1 MFKFFSRTRDRSSG
15 HLKDKLG
22 QDLFLF
28 NKAVEHGFPPK
39 PSAIAHDAVLNLL
52 AVGTSNGLLKI
63 YGRPGVE
70 LSARHQQETVIQELH
85 FLPEQGR
92 IISVCDDGEQNTI
105 HLWEVN
111 KKEGKSVLEEVKT
124 CTLEG
129 RLKKISVCCLSMKT
143 NRLYLGTEG
152 GNIYLLDINSFEL
165 QEYIIY
171 QDVVMQ
177 SVQEESKTNAGSV
190 EAIQEHPEDSNK
202 ILIGYKKG
210 LIVLWNHERC
220 SVQATFSVQSSDQP
234 QEVESVSWHSDGT
247 TFISAHGDGS
257 LTKWSVEGSLEIPKA
272 VTPLGPF
279 PCKAITKVEWS
290 DSSVFFS
297 GGMPRASYGDRHC
310 VSLIQDA
317 NLVEGGDNT
326 PQVAF
331 DFTSRVVDFFTVK
344 ANGADPAY
352 LVVLCEEELVVIDL
366 TTKEAG
372 FPTFMKPYLVC
383 LHSSPITCSYHS
395 HDCPQSLFDQI
406 LNAGKKQLQT
416 DFSSESWPITGGK
429 PLVEG
434 ADTKDLLITGHED
447 GSINFWDVSQLEM
460 CLIYTLHTGKY
471 FVGEHEGH
479 ESEARDAEEEVWPP
493 FKKVGNYC
501 PYSDDPRFAVTKI
514 ILSSKA
520 KTLTVAGNGGQVLIF
535 DLSEEE
541 TSVELQMVEIDFTED
556 KENFQWK
563 GHGPLL
569 PKEGS
574 ITVPAGFKLQAGL
587 QLIPAAPVS
596 ALVVE
601 TRWGL
606 LAAGTVHGF
615 ILYDYLNKKTVT
627 TKWTVSQETDSG
639 EHLSRRKSLKESIR
653 RSFRRLRSRKGSRG
667 GAERTPRKEGDAPAS
682 PTPEAVASPVSRLV
696 EENRVDES
704 VLSMVRCL
712 YFVDT
717 FVRDGVHHCP
727 SLWAGTNAGHIYVCY
742 LTIPEGE
749 KRSEKEVEV
758 EIGKEIK
765 LKHKAPVVSMFV
777 VDKDGMPLLGDVMED
792 KDKEPD
798 MSGTHSLVIC
808 SEEQFKVFSL
818 PHLKAR
824 NKEKLTAIDGSRV
837 RKIGLINV
845 RSKNDDSGMV
855 YHCLACV
862 SNQGDLIVYSIPNL
876 KVQVKASA
884 MKKSDVDAI
893 RSLVFSVSGQGF
905 YLSSRSEMQRFTL
918 SATDLLRPDCVLE
931 LAEGMRPPEPEP
943 EVVAEEAEEDTKE
956 RKSSTSSSSSSSSSS
971 DDEKDE
977 EKKQKKKEKKEKKKK
992 EKGAEAVIEAAAA
1005 TAVAAE
1011 VATEVEEKKEEAEDK
1026 KEEVEEKKE
1035 EVEEKKDEVEE
1046 KADDAAMVIA
1056 GGGATVTQIVT
1067 EKRTYTHQS
1076 SSSEE
1081 KGAPELMTEE
1091 EGSLFSTSEMS
1102 SSVTTTTRVVS
1113 SKQVFTSSSTTQ
1125 QIITSEGT
1133 TIEALENGESE
1144 KLMLTDSDLQK
1155 AAEDMLNDA
1164 HDEVEQAS
1172 S

>member
-15 HLKDKLG
+15 HLKDKQG
-22 QDLFLF
+22 QDLLLF

-39 PSAIAHDAVLNLL
+39 PSAIAHDPELNLL

-70 LSARHQQETVIQELH
+70 LSARHQEETVIQELH

-234 QEVESVSWHSDGT
+234 QEVESISWHSDGT
-247 TFISAHGDGS
+247 KFISAHGDGS
-257 LTKWSVEGSLEIPKA
+257 LTKWSVEGSLEVPKA

-310 VSLIQDA
+310 VSLIQDT
-317 NLVEGGDNT
+317 NLVDGGDNT

-366 TTKEAG
+366 VTKEAG

-406 LNAGKKQLQT
+406 LNAGKKQLET

-429 PLVEG
+429 PLVEDG
-434 ADTKDLLITGHED
+434 ETKDLLVTGHED

-460 CLIYTLHTGKY
+460 CLIYTLQTAKY

-479 ESEARDAEEEVWPP
+479 ESETRDAEEEVWPP

-514 ILSSKA
+514 ILSTNSKS
-520 KTLTVAGNGGQVLIF
+520 LTVAGNGGQVLIF

-541 TSVELQMVEIDFTED
+541 TSVELQMIEIDFTED

-574 ITVPAGFKLQAGL
+574 IPVPAGFKLQTGL
-587 QLIPAAPVS
+587 QLIPAAPVN
-596 ALVVE
+596 ALVME

-667 GAERTPRKEGDAPAS
+667 GAERTPKKEGEAPAS

-749 KRSEKEVEV
+749 KRSEEEVQV

-876 KVQVKASA
+876 KIQIKASA

-893 RSLVFSVSGQGF
+893 KSLVFSVSGQGF

-918 SATDLLRPDCVLE
+918 SATDLLKPDCVLE

-943 EVVAEEAEEDTKE
+943 EVVSEETEEDKKE

-977 EKKQKKKEKKEKKKK
+977 EKKKKKKEKKEKKAKA
-992 EKGAEAVIEAAAA
+992 AEAVAEAVA
-1005 TAVAAE
+1005 TTEVAAE
-1011 VATEVEEKKEEAEDK
+1011 VEA
-1026 KEEVEEKKE
+1026 EVEEKKE
-1035 EVEEKKDEVEE
+1035 EVEDKKEEVAEKKDEVEE
-1046 KADDAAMVIA
+1046 KKDDATMVLSGD
-1056 GGGATVTQIVT
+1056 GGTTVSKVFVSEQ
-1067 EKRTYTHQS
+1067 RSYTHQS

-1081 KGAPELMTEE
+1081 KGVPEQVFGQDISVFT
-1091 EGSLFSTSEMS
+1091 TSETS

-1113 SKQVFTSSSTTQ
+1113 SKQVFTTSSTTQ
-1125 QIITSEGT
+1125 RLITSEGT
-1133 TIEALENGESE
+1133 TIEAIENGESE
-1144 KLMLTDSDLQK
+1144 KLMLNDSDLQK
-1155 AAEDMLNDA
+1155 AAEEMFNSDA

>member
-22 QDLFLF
+22 KDLFLF

-39 PSAIAHDAVLNLL
+39 PSAIAHDPELNLL

-70 LSARHQQETVIQELH
+70 LSARHQEETVIQELH

-111 KKEGKSVLEEVKT
+111 KKDGKSVLEEVKT

-129 RLKKISVCCLSMKT
+129 RLKKISVCFLSMKT

-190 EAIQEHPEDSNK
+190 EAIQEHPEDANK

-210 LIVLWNHERC
+210 LVVLWNHERC
-220 SVQATFSVQSSDQP
+220 SVQAAFTVQSSDQS

-247 TFISAHGDGS
+247 KFISAHSDGS
-257 LTKWSVEGSLEIPKA
+257 LTKWTVEGSPEIPKA

-290 DSSVFFS
+290 STSVFFS

-317 NLVEGGDNT
+317 NLVDGGDNT

-331 DFTSRVVDFFTVK
+331 DFSSRVVDFFTVK
-344 ANGADPAY
+344 KGDEPAF

-366 TTKEAG
+366 KTKETG

-383 LHSSPITCSYHS
+383 LHSSPITCSSHS
-395 HDCPQSLFDQI
+395 HNCPTSLFQQI
-406 LNAGKKQLQT
+406 EKAGTKQLES
-416 DFSSESWPITGGK
+416 DFSQEIWPISGGK
-429 PLVEG
+429 TLVEDC
-434 ADTKDLLITGHED
+434 DTKDILVTGHED
-447 GSINFWDVSQLEM
+447 GSVNFWDVSQLEM
-460 CLIYTLHTGKY
+460 RLIYTLQTAKY
-471 FVGEHEGH
+471 FVGEHEGND
-479 ESEARDAEEEVWPP
+479 SETRETEEEVWPP

-514 ILSSKA
+514 MFCATS

-535 DLSEEE
+535 DLCEEE
-541 TSVELQMVEIDFTED
+541 SSVDVQMTEIDFTED
-556 KENFQWK
+556 KENFKWK

-574 ITVPAGFKLQAGL
+574 VSIPAGFKLQTGL

-596 ALVVE
+596 ALSVE
-601 TRWGL
+601 TGWGL
-606 LAAGTVHGF
+606 LAAGTIHGF
-615 ILYDYLNKKTVT
+615 ILYDFMNKKTVT

-639 EHLSRRKSLKESIR
+639 EQLSRKKSLKESIR
-653 RSFRRLRSRKGSRG
+653 RSFRRLRSRRGSRG
-667 GAERTPRKEGDAPAS
+667 GAERTPSKEGEAPAS
-682 PTPEAVASPVSRLV
+682 PAQEAVGSPVSRLV
-696 EENRVDES
+696 EESRVDES

-717 FVRDGVHHCP
+717 FVKDGVHHCP
-727 SLWAGTNAGHIYVCY
+727 SLWAGTNAGHIYLFY
-742 LTIPEGE
+742 LTVPGAE
-749 KRSEKEVEV
+749 KRSEDEVQAEM
-758 EIGKEIK
+758 GKEIK
-765 LKHKAPVVSMFV
+765 LKHKAPVVSIFV
-777 VDKDGMPLLGDVMED
+777 VDKDGMPLFGDIMQD
-792 KDKEPD
+792 HGKEAD

-824 NKEKLTAIDGSRV
+824 NKEKLTAVDGSRV

-862 SNQGDLIVYSIPNL
+862 SNQGDLIVYSVPNL

-884 MKKSDVDAI
+884 MRKSDVDAI
-893 RSLVFSVSGQGF
+893 KSLVFSVSGQGF

-918 SATDLLRPDCVLE
+918 SATDLLKPDCVLE
-931 LAEGMRPPEPEP
+931 LAEGMRPAEPEEAIP
-943 EVVAEEAEEDTKE
+943 EEEKKE
-956 RKSSTSSSSSSSSSS
+956 RKSSTSSSSSSSSS
-971 DDEKDE
+971 DDD
-977 EKKQKKKEKKEKKKK
+977 KKKAKE
-992 EKGAEAVIEAAAA
+992 EASAAAA
-1005 TAVAAE
+1005 ALTAEE
-1011 VATEVEEKKEEAEDK
+1011 VVLEVVEEKKEEAEEKKEETEDK
-1026 KEEVEEKKE
+1026 KEEAEDEGKE
-1035 EVEEKKDEVEE
+1035 AAVVLPVTDE
-1046 KADDAAMVIA
+1046 
-1056 GGGATVTQIVT
+1056 GSSSVT
-1067 EKRTYTHQS
+1067 ERVVISEKRSYTHQS
-1076 SSSEE
+1076 S
-1081 KGAPELMTEE
+1081 
-1091 EGSLFSTSEMS
+1091 TSEGGKNPEDITGDEFSSFSSTVES
-1102 SSVTTTTRVVS
+1102 SSSSFTTTTRVVT
-1113 SKQVFTSSSTTQ
+1113 SKVITSSSTTER
-1125 QIITSEGT
+1125 IILSDGT
-1133 TIEALENGESE
+1133 KMEALENGESE
-1144 KLMLTDSDLQK
+1144 KLMLNDSDLKK
-1155 AAEDMLNDA
+1155 AAEEMMNDA
-1164 HDEVEQAS
+1164 HDEVQQAS

>member
-1 MFKFFSRTRDRSSG
+1 M
-15 HLKDKLG
+15 KDKLG

-39 PSAIAHDAVLNLL
+39 PSAIAHDPELNLL
-52 AVGTSNGLLKI
+52 AIGTSNGLLKI

-210 LIVLWNHERC
+210 LVVLWNHERC
-220 SVQATFSVQSSDQP
+220 SVQATFSIQSSDQP
-234 QEVESVSWHSDGT
+234 QEVESLSWHSDGT
-247 TFISAHGDGS
+247 KFISAHGDGS
-257 LTKWSVEGSLEIPKA
+257 LTRWSLEGSLEIPKA

-310 VSLIQDA
+310 VSLIQDT

-344 ANGADPAY
+344 ASGEDPAY
-352 LVVLCEEELVVIDL
+352 LVVLCEEELVIIDL
-366 TTKEAG
+366 VTKEAG
-372 FPTFMKPYLVC
+372 FPTFTKPYLVC
-383 LHSSPITCSYHS
+383 LHSSPITCSYHC
-395 HDCPQSLFDQI
+395 HDCPRGLFEQ
-406 LNAGKKQLQT
+406 LSTAGKKQLQI
-416 DFSSESWPITGGK
+416 DFSNESWPITGGK
-429 PLVEG
+429 SLIE
-434 ADTKDLLITGHED
+434 DDETKDLLVTGHED

-460 CLIYTLHTGKY
+460 QLIYTLHTAKY

-479 ESEARDAEEEVWPP
+479 DSEPRDAEEEVWPP
-493 FKKVGNYC
+493 FKKVGNYS

-514 ILSSKA
+514 ILSPKS
-520 KTLTVAGNGGQVLIF
+520 KTLTAAGNGGQVLIF
-535 DLSEEE
+535 DLCEEE
-541 TSVELQMVEIDFTED
+541 TSVEVQMVEIDFTED

-574 ITVPAGFKLQAGL
+574 ITVPTGFKLQTGL

-601 TRWGL
+601 TPWGL

-615 ILYDYLNKKTVT
+615 IVYDYLTKKTVT

-653 RSFRRLRSRKGSRG
+653 RSFRRLRSRRGSRG
-667 GAERTPRKEGDAPAS
+667 AADRTPKKEGEAPAS
-682 PTPEAVASPVSRLV
+682 PAPEAVASPVSRLV

-717 FVRDGVHHCP
+717 YIRDGVHHCP

-749 KRSEKEVEV
+749 KRTVEEVQV

-777 VDKDGMPLLGDVMED
+777 VDKDGLPLQGDVIED
-792 KDKEPD
+792 NEKGPD

-876 KVQVKASA
+876 KMQVKASA
-884 MKKSDVDAI
+884 MRKSDVDAI
-893 RSLVFSVSGQGF
+893 KSLVFSVSGQGF

-918 SATDLLRPDCVLE
+918 SATDLLKPDCVLE
-931 LAEGMRPPEPEP
+931 LAEGMRPAEPEP
-943 EVVAEEAEEDTKE
+943 AVTAEESEEKKS

-971 DDEKDE
+971 DEEQDE
-977 EKKQKKKEKKEKKKK
+977 EKKKEKKEKKRKK
-992 EKGAEAVIEAAAA
+992 KAEAAKAA
-1005 TAVAAE
+1005 TETVASAE
-1011 VATEVEEKKEEAEDK
+1011 VATEVAA
-1026 KEEVEEKKE
+1026 EVEEKKE
-1035 EVEEKKDEVEE
+1035 EVEEKKEEAEE
-1046 KADDAAMVIA
+1046 KKEEAEEKKDEMVLK
-1056 GGGATVTQIVT
+1056 TQEVISVLPGEEGT
-1067 EKRTYTHQS
+1067 SVSTKVFTSEERTYTKQTSSSEKEGFPEIMLSTEGGTFSSSTETS
-1076 SSSEE
+1076 SSS
-1081 KGAPELMTEE
+1081 
-1091 EGSLFSTSEMS
+1091 F
-1102 SSVTTTTRVVS
+1102 VTTRVVS
-1113 SKQVFTSSSTTQ
+1113 SKVVSSSSTTQ
-1125 QIITSEGT
+1125 RIISEGS
-1133 TIEALENGESE
+1133 TIRTVENGESE
-1144 KLMLTDSDLQK
+1144 KLMLNDSDLQK
-1155 AAEDMLNDA
+1155 AAEEMMNDA
-1164 HDEVEQAS
+1164 RDEVEQAS

>member
-22 QDLFLF
+22 KDLFLF

-39 PSAIAHDAVLNLL
+39 PSAIAHDPELNLL
-52 AVGTSNGLLKI
+52 AIGTSNGLLKI

-70 LSARHQQETVIQELH
+70 LSASHQNETVIQELH

-129 RLKKISVCCLSMKT
+129 RLKKISVCCLSMKS

-190 EAIQEHPEDSNK
+190 EAIQEHPDDSNK

-210 LIVLWNHERC
+210 LVVLWNHAKC
-220 SVQATFSVQSSDQP
+220 SVQATFSIQSSEQP

-247 TFISAHGDGS
+247 KFISAHGDGS
-257 LTKWSVEGSLEIPKA
+257 LTKWSLERGPEIPKA

-290 DSSVFFS
+290 SSSVFFS

-310 VSLIQDA
+310 VCLIQDA
-317 NLVEGGDNT
+317 NLVDGGDNT

-344 ANGADPAY
+344 KEGEEPAY

-366 TTKEAG
+366 VTKEAG

-383 LHSSPITCSYHS
+383 LHSSPITCSSHS
-395 HDCPQSLFDQI
+395 HDCPPSLFDQI
-406 LNAGKKQLQT
+406 ANAGTKQLAT
-416 DFSSESWPITGGK
+416 DFSQESWPITGGK
-429 PLVEG
+429 TLIEEPEG
-434 ADTKDLLITGHED
+434 KDLLITGHED
-447 GSINFWDVSQLEM
+447 GSVNFWDVSHLEM
-460 CLIYTLHTGKY
+460 CLIYTLNTAKY

-479 ESEARDAEEEVWPP
+479 DSEAREAEEEVWPP

-514 ILSSKA
+514 VFCASN
-520 KTLTVAGNGGQVLIF
+520 KTMTVAGNGGQVLTF

-541 TSVELQMVEIDFTED
+541 TSVEVQMEELDFTED

-574 ITVPAGFKLQAGL
+574 ITVPAGFKLQTGL

-596 ALVVE
+596 ALAVD

-606 LAAGTVHGF
+606 IAAGTVHGF
-615 ILYDYLNKKTVT
+615 VVYDCLNKKMVT
-627 TKWTVSQETDSG
+627 SKWTVSQETDSG
-639 EHLSRRKSLKESIR
+639 EHLSRKKSLKESIR
-653 RSFRRLRSRKGSRG
+653 RSFRRLRSRKGSRS
-667 GAERTPRKEGDAPAS
+667 GATPKKEGEAPAS
-682 PTPEAVASPVSRLV
+682 PTQEAVATPVSRLV
-696 EENRVDES
+696 EESRVDES

-717 FVRDGVHHCP
+717 YIKDGVHHCP
-727 SLWAGTNAGHIYVCY
+727 SLWAGTNAGHIFVCY

-749 KRSEKEVEV
+749 KRTEEEVQV

-777 VDKDGMPLLGDVMED
+777 VDKEGTPLLSDIVED
-792 KDKEPD
+792 QGKEPD

-862 SNQGDLIVYSIPNL
+862 SNQGELIVYSLPNL

-884 MKKSDVDAI
+884 MRKSDVDAI
-893 RSLVFSVSGQGF
+893 KSLVFSVSGQGF

-918 SATDLLRPDCVLE
+918 SATDLLKPDCVLE

-943 EVVAEEAEEDTKE
+943 ETVAEEEEKKS

-977 EKKQKKKEKKEKKKK
+977 EKKKAKKEKKEKKKK
-992 EKGAEAVIEAAAA
+992 AKLEAAAVAA
-1005 TAVAAE
+1005 TATE
-1011 VATEVEEKKEEAEDK
+1011 VETAVSEEVEEKKEEAE
-1026 KEEVEEKKE
+1026 EKKE
-1035 EVEEKKDEVEE
+1035 EAEEKKDELVA
-1046 KADDAAMVIA
+1046 KADDAAAVVVSGE
-1056 GGGATVTQIVT
+1056 GGTSVT
-1067 EKRTYTHQS
+1067 ERVVISEQRSFTHQS
-1076 SSSEE
+1076 STSEE
-1081 KGAPELMTEE
+1081 KEAPEKVFGEE
-1091 EGSLFSTSEMS
+1091 SSTFSSTMES
-1102 SSVTTTTRVVS
+1102 SSSFTTTTRVVT
-1113 SKQVFTSSSTTQ
+1113 SKQVVSSSSTTQ
-1125 QIITSEGT
+1125 RIITSEGT
-1133 TIEALENGESE
+1133 TFQAIENGESE
-1144 KLMLTDSDLQK
+1144 KLMLNDSDLQK
-1155 AAEDMLNDA
+1155 AAEEMVNDA